1 MCEQKD
7 SHVRTLRHDS
17 CHGLIHSKFTSS
29 HSVSSVVGLKGK
41 GYRKHVSPLCT
52 PASCHVKTQ
61 GSLLHVSLLSAIEQ
75 DKWSQL
81 RRRQPLQT
89 LYQLTPGAWTINL
102 CNCEQ
107 YIFGPCVLS

>member
-1 MCEQKD
+1 MCEQD

-41 GYRKHVSPLCT
+41 GYRKQVSPLCT

-61 GSLLHVSLLSAIEQ
+61 DSLLHVSLHSAIEQ

-81 RRRQPLQT
+81 RRK
-89 LYQLTPGAWTINL
+89 
-102 CNCEQ
+102 
-107 YIFGPCVLS
+107 